1 MAMMAASH
9 DDDTV
14 DGLATA
20 VRGGDRAALPR
31 AITLVE
37 STAPTIVS
45 RRNSCCCD
53 CCRTPGTPIASASP
67 GSRGWASR
75 LPSRRWACI

>member
-1 MAMMAASH
+1 MMAASH

-37 STAPTIVS
+37 STP
-45 RRNSCCCD
+45 R
-53 CCRTPGTPIASASP
+53 
-67 GSRGWASR
+67 
-75 LPSRRWACI
+75 PS